1 MGLGQTTAAPSS
13 FVLVVGVSFH
23 TVSPP
28 IAAPSSSSQVVGV
41 SFHVGSG
48 AKNMSTYSGAIAS
61 ARHIFDLAEMMG
73 FHMVRNKV

>member
-1 MGLGQTTAAPSS
+1 M
-13 FVLVVGVSFH
+13 
-23 TVSPP
+23 
-28 IAAPSSSSQVVGV
+28 VGV

-73 FHMVRNKV
+73 FHMVRTA